1 MVLDHNLDLVKEW
14 VRVIFADKTAAKY
27 AAGTAT
33 HWYSPGTPHTVL
45 DEAYQGHPDKFFL
58 ATEACQVGGV
68 KIGDWHLAE
77 RYANDIIQHLLHHTM
92 GWVDWN
98 MALDTQGGPNWTN
111 NFVDSPILINA
122 GAGEYY
128 RQPSYYALAHFSKFL
143 PPGSVRVDTTSTGSK
158 ASVAA
163 FRRPDNSVA
172 VIVVNNDNT
181 DI

>member
-1 MVLDHNLDLVKEW
+1 
-14 VRVIFADKTAAKY
+14 
-27 AAGTAT
+27 
-33 HWYSPGTPHTVL
+33 
-45 DEAYQGHPDKFFL
+45 
-58 ATEACQVGGV
+58 
-68 KIGDWHLAE
+68 
-77 RYANDIIQHLLHHTM
+77 
-92 GWVDWN
+92 

-111 NFVDSPILINA
+111 NFVDSPIIINA

-181 DI
+181 DIDLTLEDGKEGRVMGKVGPKTIQTYVYYD